1 MHSPK
6 HSGNCFGSN
15 AERRAWEQMGN
26 EKSARVYRFPS
37 INTSIVANIPF
48 RSWWRRVSCLRH
60 FASKTLDVFVA
71 NLLGNPLWLVFDCR
85 ESLYLLLNAFALVHQ
100 EIEGFGVFKKEAVF
114 EHPMIVTSQCIERIS
129 LGYDGEAT
137 A

>member
-1 MHSPK
+1 M
-6 HSGNCFGSN
+6 
-15 AERRAWEQMGN
+15 
-26 EKSARVYRFPS
+26 
-37 INTSIVANIPF
+37 
-48 RSWWRRVSCLRH
+48 RH

-114 EHPMIVTSQCIERIS
+114 EHPLIVTSQCFERIS
-129 LGYDGEAT
+129 LGYDGEA
-137 A
+137 AV